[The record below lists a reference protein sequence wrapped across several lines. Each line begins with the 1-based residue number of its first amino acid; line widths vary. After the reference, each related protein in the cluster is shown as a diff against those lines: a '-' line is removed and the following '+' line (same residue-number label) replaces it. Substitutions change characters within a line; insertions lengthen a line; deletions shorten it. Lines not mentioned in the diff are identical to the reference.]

1 MMQRNAHRPVRTAVR
16 VMGSAVL
23 EVLILTG
30 RGAVCLGDA
39 TYHDWLSKRALDAA
53 DEAHILAATDRFL
66 AELGPYFVTETTT
79 TREALRL
86 YFAERPG
93 DLRAAL
99 FGLTA

>member
-1 MMQRNAHRPVRTAVR
+1 MQGNAQPTER
-16 VMGSAVL
+16 VNARLRGSAVL
-23 EVLILTG
+23 EVRILTSSG
-30 RGAVCLGDA
+30 TVRLGDV
-39 TYHDWLSKRALDAA
+39 TYQDWLIKRALDAA

-79 TREALRL
+79 TREALLL

-99 FGLTA
+99 FGLSD